1 MTDSSSLSSMIA
13 SSNHEE
19 QDVEVSLARMADEAL
34 LGGIASTVKL
44 LLLTLDHLLLEAL
57 PLCAPK

>member
-1 MTDSSSLSSMIA
+1 MTDSSSLSSMMA

-19 QDVEVSLARMADEAL
+19 QEVDVSLARMADEAL

-44 LLLTLDHLLLEAL
+44 LLLDHLLLEAL